1 MISMTKRDFLVSAA
15 ALAVSAALP
24 LAVQAA
30 GGPSGPKVKY
40 QVQGQLGE
48 VVVNPYRVAPLTAII
63 RNGGYTVKDATVR
76 IVPKKNGQE
85 IKYHVSDVELLTHS
99 GIPVFGLYPD
109 YVNTVEVAYTRVT
122 NGDKPKKEKISESY
136 KIYAGPAYAPSNGTT
151 ALKSGLFHT

>member
-1 MISMTKRDFLVSAA
+1 MISMT
-15 ALAVSAALP
+15 
-24 LAVQAA
+24 
-30 GGPSGPKVKY
+30 GPKVKY

-85 IKYHVSDVELLTHS
+85 IKYHVSDIELLTHS

-109 YVNTVEVAYTRVT
+109 YVNTVEVSYMRVT

-136 KIYAGPAYAPSNGTT
+136 KIYGACLRAEQRDDRSEVR
-151 ALKSGLFHT
+151 ALPHLGGEGR